1 MALLPSPAH
10 PSAHARAGF
19 TLVELLIVVVVIG
32 ILALI
37 SVQGL
42 EAFRT
47 RALDAAVK
55 SDLRNAL
62 VAEEAHF
69 SENGE
74 YVAFSVSGGGS
85 AAELEFTASS
95 QVDVAA
101 TRVGK
106 FVRIEGKHA
115 ASDNEWCV
123 SSSDGVV
130 VAGTGC

>member
-1 MALLPSPAH
+1 MTCPPSPTH
-10 PSAHARAGF
+10 PSVHSRAGF
-19 TLVELLIVVVVIG
+19 TLIELLIVIVVIG

-37 SVQGL
+37 SVQGF

-55 SDLRNAL
+55 SDLRTAL
-62 VAEEAHF
+62 VAEEAYF

-85 AAELEFTASS
+85 AAELEFTASP

-106 FVRIEGKHA
+106 FVRIEGKHG

-123 SSSDGVV
+123 HSSDGVV
-130 VAGTGC
+130 VEGTGC